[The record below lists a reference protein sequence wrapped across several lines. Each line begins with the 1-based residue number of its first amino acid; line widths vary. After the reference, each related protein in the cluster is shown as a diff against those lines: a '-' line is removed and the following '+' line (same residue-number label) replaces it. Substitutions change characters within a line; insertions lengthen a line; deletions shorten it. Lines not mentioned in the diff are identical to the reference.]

1 MRGKSERT
9 KKRSSFKTMG
19 YLCCP
24 TETRLLLKEKKG
36 GKKKENVEDLKRTR
50 LERFV
55 PYFYMRYYPIAIDVV
70 C

>member
-1 MRGKSERT
+1 
-9 KKRSSFKTMG
+9 MG